1 MYTHVYAGRRHTH
14 THTHMQT
21 QIINLNKAADLTGER
36 KWSVKKKRN
45 KWNLQKKKK
54 VQEGQRLAQT
64 LNIDAAPLLLVVD
77 LA

>member
-1 MYTHVYAGRRHTH
+1 M
-14 THTHMQT
+14 
-21 QIINLNKAADLTGER
+21 EC
-36 KWSVKKKRN
+36 KKKREIN
-45 KWNLQKKKK
+45 GICKKKKK